1 MMISTIT
8 SITKPAAMTKPSIR
22 NTETMV
28 GLLVSAPSAARILSG
43 K

>member
-8 SITKPAAMTKPSIR
+8 SITKPAAMTKPTIR
-22 NTETMV
+22 NTDMV
-28 GLLVSAPSAARILSG
+28 GMLVSAASAARILSG